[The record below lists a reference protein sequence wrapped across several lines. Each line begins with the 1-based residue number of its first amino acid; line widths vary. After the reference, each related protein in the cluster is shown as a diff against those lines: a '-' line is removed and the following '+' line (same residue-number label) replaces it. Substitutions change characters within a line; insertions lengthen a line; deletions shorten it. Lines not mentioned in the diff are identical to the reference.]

1 MIGLTD
7 LCVKKI
13 FIIKIIFKYLII
25 KDTKL
30 FLINKLRHG
39 SFPNKEISINLFRYQ
54 IIISFRQQRNTNVP
68 LFSANFKAV
77 SSSINEFSRDTR
89 NYDLSTLI
97 KDLLMKRR
105 FAGRAERS

>member
-54 IIISFRQQRNTNVP
+54 IIISFRQQRNTNVS
-68 LFSANFKAV
+68 LFSKLFHQALTNLAV
-77 SSSINEFSRDTR
+77 ILEITI
-89 NYDLSTLI
+89 YPPL
-97 KDLLMKRR
+97 
-105 FAGRAERS
+105 

>member
-25 KDTKL
+25 KNTKL

-39 SFPNKEISINLFRYQ
+39 LFPNKEISINLFRYQ

-77 SSSINEFSRDTR
+77 SSGINEFSRDTR

-97 KDLLMKRR
+97 RDLLMKRR